1 MRSRLNGTQRS
12 ERSAKGMDGR
22 NTSRMGICWSRALYG
37 DPKIVRGGEGKKERG
52 DGGGGGSASEE
63 GRAGAAKSKV

>member
-1 MRSRLNGTQRS
+1 
-12 ERSAKGMDGR
+12 
-22 NTSRMGICWSRALYG
+22 
-37 DPKIVRGGEGKKERG
+37 VRGGEGRNERG